1 MKKLI
6 NQYYITYERDEKRG
20 YVASAPAIP
29 GCVVYGK
36 TLKEAY
42 QNIYSAI
49 KECLE
54 VIHEF
59 HKKLPEE
66 TIKPEAVKKFS
77 FVKIP
82 SYGKTQIANS

>member
-1 MKKLI
+1 MKKLT
-6 NQYYITYERDEKRG
+6 NQYYIIYERDEKRG
-20 YVASAPAIP
+20 YIASVPAIP

-36 TLKEAY
+36 PLKEAY
-42 QNIYSAI
+42 KNICSAI

-59 HKKLPEE
+59 HRELPKE
-66 TIKPEAVKKFS
+66 TIKPNAVRKFS

-82 SYGKTQIANS
+82 SYAKA